1 MSVRRARRVRRGP
14 AYVIK
19 AAEMRPRP
27 VEPGP
32 PSPPRA
38 PSERDTD
45 MVRELQEQRRRR
57 AAG

>member
-1 MSVRRARRVRRGP
+1 MSVRRARRARRGP

-32 PSPPRA
+32 ASKQRT
-38 PSERDTD
+38 PSERDAD
-45 MVRELQEQRRRR
+45 LVRELQDLRRRR
-57 AAG
+57 AAS